1 MDEVLRNLE
10 NVHRHCVSILEA
22 IDQLCRDNGIQ
33 YSLTGG
39 SVIGAHLY
47 QGFVPWDDDIDIMMT
62 RDQYERFLLLAES
75 LLPPRYVV
83 KNFENGRDRTTLF
96 SKVIDEN
103 TTVVE
108 RKSGGGEVVSG
119 VFVDITVMDRVPRSG
134 IKRKL
139 CHMCAKLLQCCKE
152 RNYERVDSITA
163 WKRNAAIFMLKPFAD
178 KVYHGAKRY
187 ITGISDEPYDYS
199 EIFAGFTIPYD
210 RSLFDS
216 YADIRFEGKTFMI
229 VEDYMSYLE
238 TRYGKR
244 EFYRE
249 KKAGDV
255 PHHLVYVD
263 CDHPYSEYLKNQGIE
278 DSYGIR

>member
-1 MDEVLRNLE
+1 MDEVLRDLE

-22 IDQLCRDNGIQ
+22 IDKLCRDNGIK

-47 QGFVPWDDDIDIMMT
+47 QGIIPWDDDIDIMMT

-75 LLPPRYVV
+75 SLPPRYVV
-83 KNFENGRDRTTLF
+83 KNFENGRDRTILF

-108 RKSGGGEVVSG
+108 RKSGGGTVAGG
-119 VFVDITVMDRVPRSG
+119 VFVDVTVMDRVPRSIG
-134 IKRKL
+134 RRKL
-139 CHMCAKLLQCCKE
+139 CHMYAKLLQCCKE
-152 RNYERVDSITA
+152 RNYEKTESLSA
-163 WKRNAAIFMLKPFAD
+163 LGRNAAIFALKPFAD
-178 KVYHGAKRY
+178 RIYHAAKRY
-187 ITGISDEPYDYS
+187 ITGNSDEPYDYS
-199 EIFAGFTIPYD
+199 EIFAGFTIPYGKG
-210 RSLFDS
+210 LFDR
-216 YADIRFEGKTFMI
+216 YVDIRFEGKNFMI

-238 TRYGKR
+238 TRYGRR

-249 KKAGDV
+249 KQADDA
-255 PHHLVYVD
+255 PCHLVYVD
-263 CDHPYSEYLKNQGIE
+263 CDHPYSEYLKNQRIE

>member
-1 MDEVLRNLE
+1 MDEVLRDLE
-10 NVHRHCVSILEA
+10 KVHRHCVSILEA
-22 IDQLCRDNGIQ
+22 IDKLCRDNDIK

-47 QGFVPWDDDIDIMMT
+47 QGIIPWDDDIDIMMT
-62 RDQYERFLLLAES
+62 RDQYEKFLLLAES
-75 LLPPRYVV
+75 SLPPRYVV

-108 RKSGGGEVVSG
+108 RKSGGGTVVSG
-119 VFVDITVMDRVPRSG
+119 VFVDVTVMDRVPRP
-134 IKRKL
+134 IVKRKL
-139 CHMCAKLLQCCKE
+139 CYMYAKLLQCCKD
-152 RNYERVDSITA
+152 RNYERIEGLSA
-163 WKRNAAIFMLKPFAD
+163 LERNGVIFALKPFAD
-178 KVYHGAKRY
+178 RIYHAAKRY

-210 RSLFDS
+210 KDLFDS
-216 YADIRFEGKTFMI
+216 YVDIRFEGKTFMI
-229 VEDYMSYLE
+229 VKNYMSYLE
-238 TRYGKR
+238 ARYGR
-244 EFYRE
+244 RDFYRE
-249 KKAGDV
+249 KKADDA

-278 DSYGIR
+278 D